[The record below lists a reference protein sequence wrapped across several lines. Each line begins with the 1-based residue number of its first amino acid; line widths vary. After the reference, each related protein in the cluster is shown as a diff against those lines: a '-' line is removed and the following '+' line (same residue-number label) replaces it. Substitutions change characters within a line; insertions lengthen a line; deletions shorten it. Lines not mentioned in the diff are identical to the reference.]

1 MAHSLSAQ
9 KRDRQ
14 NAKRRAA
21 NRSRTSALKSQLRRC
36 MDAIS
41 SGDSESAQKMLREA
55 CALLDREANRGLIH
69 RNEAARRKSRMTAR
83 VSNMKKAAK

>member
-14 NAKRRAA
+14 NAKRRAH
-21 NRSRTSALKSQLRRC
+21 NRARTSALKSQLRRC
-36 MDAIS
+36 LDAIS
-41 SGDSESAQKMLREA
+41 SGDSAAAEKMLREA

-69 RNEAARRKSRMTAR
+69 RNEASRRKSRLTVR
-83 VSNMKKAAK
+83 VSTMKKSAK